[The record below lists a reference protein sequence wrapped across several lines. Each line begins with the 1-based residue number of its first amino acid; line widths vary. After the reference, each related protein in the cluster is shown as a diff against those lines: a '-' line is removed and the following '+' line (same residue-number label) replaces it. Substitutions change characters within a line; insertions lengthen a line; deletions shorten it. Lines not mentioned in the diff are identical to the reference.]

1 MWLGITNQYKSK
13 YEYKYK
19 NKYFMVVMM
28 KVNVR
33 IDRIPVFLTQF
44 DKWYVATS
52 PQPDLVAK
60 GRTVEEAKENI
71 SDLLDEYFK
80 DPYTIKPNPEAVL
93 EVVFIPVK
101 IPQGVSHK
109 TSLTA

>member
-1 MWLGITNQYKSK
+1 MA
-13 YEYKYK
+13 
-19 NKYFMVVMM
+19 V
-28 KVNVR
+28 KVKVR
-33 IDRIPVFLTQF
+33 IDRIPVFLTRF
-44 DKWYVATS
+44 EKWIVATS

-60 GRTVEEAKENI
+60 GRTVEEAKGNMT
-71 SDLLDEYFK
+71 DLLNEFFK

-109 TSLTA
+109 TSVTA